1 MLKIAYFAVT
11 CGLLVSLFFCFERPA
26 YAYIDPGSGL
36 FLLQGLGS
44 VTLGVFYFFRRRLKA
59 LLDRAKGSQGTTQG
73 TNGNLT

>member
-1 MLKIAYFAVT
+1 MLKVAYFAVT

-44 VTLGVFYFFRRRLKA
+44 VALGVFYFFRKRLKT
-59 LLDRAKGSQGTTQG
+59 LLDRVKGSTHGTD
-73 TNGNLT
+73 GNLN